1 MDGSEAESFDVSRI
15 VSNAGVFVRSRSLK
29 GLISSIDAELRVR

>member
-15 VSNAGVFVRSRSLK
+15 VSNAGFVRLKSLK